1 MTDVFGAKRWRSFFW
16 QGLIVVA
23 VGLLVF
29 EATSNAYFNLQRQGV
44 AVGWG
49 FLNNVAGFALSQTL
63 ISYSE
68 VSTYFDAFVVGLLN
82 TLLVAV
88 LGLVFATLLGFIA
101 GVARLSHNWLIA
113 KTALIYIEFVRNVPL
128 VLQLVFWY
136 RAVLVPL
143 PAPRNS
149 LELGHSFFLNNRGLF
164 LPSAM
169 TGDHFIFV
177 VIAFLVALAGA
188 VALRFYAAHER
199 MRTGRSISVW
209 RSGLVLVVFLPL
221 MTFLLLREPLT
232 FEYPTLNGFNF
243 SGGTQVIPELVA
255 LLLGLVL
262 YTGAFIAEIVRAGIE
277 SVSKGQ
283 SEAAQ
288 ALGLTRNKTMRLIVV
303 PQALRV
309 IVPPL
314 TSQYLNLIK
323 NSSLAVA
330 IGYPELFTVAGTIN
344 NQTGQAV
351 EVVAIMMSV
360 YLFLSLTTSALMNI
374 FNARIALVER

>member
-1 MTDVFGAKRWRSFFW
+1 MTDVFGARRWRSYFW
-16 QGLIVVA
+16 QGLIVLC
-23 VGLLVF
+23 VGLLIF
-29 EATSNAYFNLQRQGV
+29 EATTNAYLNLQRQGV

-63 ISYSE
+63 IPYSE

-113 KTALIYIEFVRNVPL
+113 KVALVYIEFIRNIPL

-149 LELGHSFFLNNRGLF
+149 LSIGGSVFLNNRGLF
-164 LPSAM
+164 LPSAV
-169 TGDHFIFV
+169 TGDHFVFV
-177 VIAFLVALAGA
+177 GLAFVIALIGA
-188 VALRFYAAHER
+188 AALRIYAKRAR
-199 MRTGRSISVW
+199 MRSGRSISVW
-209 RSGLVLVVFLPL
+209 RSGLALVIILPL

-232 FEYPTLNGFNF
+232 FDYPTLNGFNF

-330 IGYPELFTVAGTIN
+330 IGYPELFTVSGTIN
-344 NQTGQAV
+344 NQTGQAI

-374 FNARIALVER
+374 YNARIALVER